1 MNRFWYFLTDRR
13 VLAVV
18 GLLALAAFLFLGA
31 RELQLALKWAVALLL
46 LALLAAAV
54 AWAVRRFMIRREAR
68 ALQQALEQDAEQATL
83 SVRAQDRGQT
93 QALRERML
101 EAIQTIRSSRL
112 GELTGGAALY
122 ELPWYLVIGNP
133 AAGKSTAITQ
143 SGLNFPL
150 AAGARGD
157 ALAVQ
162 GIGGTRNCD
171 WFFTGDGILI
181 DTAGRYSV
189 HEEDRQEWLGFLGL
203 LKKHRPKAP
212 INGLLVC
219 VSVAELTQGRPD
231 AAIALA
237 KRLRQRV
244 QEITERLEVHA
255 PLYLV
260 FTKADLINGF
270 NEFFEDFDRGERERI
285 WGATLPYDIDGKPD
299 ASAQFARHFDE
310 LRDGLREITLA
321 RMSLRR
327 GQALPTGV
335 LSFPLEFAAIQ
346 PALAGFVATLF
357 EDNPYQF
364 QPVFRGFYFTSAL
377 QEGTVQDRAG
387 EQVAQR
393 FGLAAARAR
402 GVGDLALAGSGMF
415 LKGLF
420 HQVVFADRRL
430 VRQFASR
437 GKQRARTVV
446 FGAAVL
452 TLAVALSGWT
462 WTYLGNRQLVQDV
475 RADLEKAVKLQ
486 AERPDLAGRLQAMR
500 VLQDRIEQMRAWR
513 DDRPFGLG
521 LGLYQGDTVLRKL
534 ELEYFAGLRQLMIE
548 PVAQAIEGFL
558 GEAQAQAG
566 HWGPPGQSG
575 QPGPLG
581 KSVSVP
587 AAAQAAASA
596 PGGGPALAEA
606 IKPPGAA
613 DVARPGQSRS
623 RYVEASPTDPEEVY
637 NALKTY
643 LMLAERQRLEG
654 PHLKDQLTR
663 YWRSWLEAQRGS
675 LPVEQ
680 MKREAESMISFVM
693 QSLDAP
699 AFPTVDN
706 NLALVDNT
714 RSLLKTVMQ
723 GKPAIERVYAVLRA
737 RAATRFAQ
745 VTVAGVVG
753 EQGKLTVAGSQ
764 VVGGAYTRRAW
775 DEYLDD
781 AFKDASLGELQSN
794 DWVLGTRSRDDA
806 SLSGSPGQIRQALTE
821 LYKTEYTR
829 EWRQF
834 LQGIAV
840 TAFGDFDTAV
850 QHMNL
855 LGDADQSPIRK
866 LLATVHDE
874 TSWDNPTALNDRLA
888 RAGTGVVD
896 WFKRTVLGRAPSGL
910 GAQVNVNGPRLGL
923 TMGPVGRE
931 FAGLHRLMV
940 PREGST
946 GAPIDEYL
954 KTLAAVRSRFH
965 QIKNQGET
973 GPAARKLMAATL
985 EGSGSELVDAVR
997 LVDEQMLAG
1006 QTDSLR
1012 SALRPLLVRPLQQS
1026 FAVLVA
1032 PTEQELNRTWAAQ
1045 VLEPFRSTL
1054 SHRFPFDL
1062 QSRVEAVPQE
1072 IAKVFGPEGAVA
1084 RFANESMGPLVN
1096 RRGDA
1101 LAARTWL
1108 DLGLRLRPDFTAGY
1122 ARWVAPLEGAAAA
1135 GGGAAASG
1143 PQTSFQILP
1152 QGAPGLLEYTVDI
1165 DGQVLRYRNTAPVW
1179 TPFVWPHAGGQPG
1192 ARITGQTVEGRTV
1205 ELLNVPGRFGLQ
1217 RMLESAQR
1225 HKRADGSYDL
1235 SWSQGGATVTLQ
1247 LRIISQSGGEAG
1259 GGGSGAAA
1267 VAQTGSLRGL
1277 QLPGQVAGVA
1287 ATAVTAA
1294 ASAEPAR

>member
-1 MNRFWYFLTDRR
+1 MTRLWYFLTDRR
-13 VLAVV
+13 VLAVI

-46 LALLAAAV
+46 LMLLAAAV

-68 ALQQALEQDAEQATL
+68 ALQQALEHDAEQATL
-83 SVRAQDRGQT
+83 SIRAQDRGQT

-112 GELTGGAALY
+112 GEQTGGAALY

-150 AAGARGD
+150 AAGTRGD

-171 WFFTGDGILI
+171 WFFTSDGILI

-203 LKKHRPKAP
+203 LKKHRSKAP

-270 NEFFEDFDRGERERI
+270 SDFFEDFDRGERERI
-285 WGATLPYDIDGKPD
+285 WGATLPYDVDGKAD
-299 ASAQFARHFDE
+299 ASALFARHFDE

-346 PALAGFVATLF
+346 PALAAFVATLF

-377 QEGTVQDRAG
+377 QEGTLQDRAG

-393 FGLAAARAR
+393 FGLASAKAR
-402 GVGDLALAGSGMF
+402 GVGDLAIAGSGMF

-430 VRQFASR
+430 VRQYASR
-437 GKQRARTVV
+437 GKQRARAFV

-462 WTYLGNRQLVQDV
+462 WAYLSNRQLVQDV
-475 RADLEKAVKLQ
+475 RADLDKAVKLQ
-486 AERPDLAGRLQAMR
+486 AERPDLSGRLQAMR

-513 DDRPFGLG
+513 DGRPFGLG

-548 PVAQAIEGFL
+548 PVSQAIEGFL
-558 GEAQAQAG
+558 GEAQAQS
-566 HWGPPGQSG
+566 GPWVQVAPSSQT
-575 QPGPLG
+575 
-581 KSVSVP
+581 
-587 AAAQAAASA
+587 AAASQAAASA
-596 PGGGPALAEA
+596 PGAGPAANPLPGPAAARQAA
-606 IKPPGAA
+606 I
-613 DVARPGQSRS
+613 RS

-663 YWRSWLEAQRGS
+663 YWRAWLEAQRGS

-680 MKREAESMISFVM
+680 MKREAESMISFVV

-699 AFPTVDN
+699 AFPTIDN
-706 NLALVDNT
+706 NLSLVDNT
-714 RSLLKTVMQ
+714 RGLLKTVMQ

-745 VTVAGVVG
+745 ITVAGVVG
-753 EQGKLTVAGSQ
+753 DQGKLTVAGSQ
-764 VVGGAYTRRAW
+764 VVGGAYTRQAW
-775 DEYLDD
+775 DDYLDD
-781 AFKDASLGELQSN
+781 AFKEASQGELQSN

-806 SLSGSPGQIRQALTE
+806 SLSGSPDQIRKALTE

-840 TAFGDFDTAV
+840 TEFGDFDAAV
-850 QHMNL
+850 QHMNR

-888 RAGTGVVD
+888 RAGTGMVD

-910 GAQVNVNGPRLGL
+910 GAQVNVNGPRLDVP
-923 TMGPVGRE
+923 MGPVGRE
-931 FAGLHRLMV
+931 FAGLHRLMAA
-940 PREGST
+940 REGSA

-954 KTLAAVRSRFH
+954 KALGAVRSRFH

-997 LVDEQMLAG
+997 LVDEQLLAG

-1012 SALRPLLVRPLQQS
+1012 GALRPLLVRPLQQS

-1032 PTEQELNRTWAAQ
+1032 PTEHELNRTWAAQ
-1045 VLEPFRSTL
+1045 VIEPFRSTL

-1084 RFANESMGPLVN
+1084 RYANESMGPLVN
-1096 RRGDA
+1096 RRGDT

-1108 DLGLRLRPDFTAGY
+1108 DLGLRLRPEFTAGY

-1217 RMLESAQR
+1217 RMLETAQR
-1225 HKRADGSYDL
+1225 RKRADGSYDL
-1235 SWSQGGATVTLQ
+1235 TWSQGGASVTLQ
-1247 LRIISQSGGEAG
+1247 LRIISQSGAGADRDAG
-1259 GGGSGAAA
+1259 GGAAA

-1287 ATAVTAA
+1287 ATAVTTA